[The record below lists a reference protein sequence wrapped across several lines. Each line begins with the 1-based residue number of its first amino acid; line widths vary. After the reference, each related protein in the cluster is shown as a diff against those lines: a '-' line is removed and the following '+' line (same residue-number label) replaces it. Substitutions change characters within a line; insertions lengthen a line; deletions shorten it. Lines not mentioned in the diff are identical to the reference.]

1 MKPARRIIDSVNDGV
16 LTTGVLLTD
25 QCFPEMVEYCAR
37 AGLSYM
43 IIDREHGQFDDQLT
57 ARVCAVGRMTDFPVL
72 VRPIDCTYATIRRS
86 IDIGP
91 CGFLIPSVE
100 SAADLEMVRDAIY
113 MPPRGSRR
121 PGGPGNYWV
130 SDFYAQ
136 TWKSEVEDD
145 FIVIPQ
151 IETPKGLDNA
161 EEIAAHEIVTAIGI
175 GPYDL
180 SHSIGVNFQ
189 TDHPH
194 FTAAVARI
202 REAGAKAGKTMWQIG
217 HGPTLA
223 SQGCHFICI
232 GEVIG
237 LLKGVLSQ
245 TQEQTQEAAATAT
258 GVDQ

>member
-1 MKPARRIIDSVNDGV
+1 MKPARRIIDNINNGV

-25 QCFPEMVEYCAR
+25 QCFPEMVEYCAL
-37 AGLSYM
+37 AGIDYL

-57 ARVCAVGRMTDFPVL
+57 AQVCAIGRMSDFPVL
-72 VRPIDCTYATIRRS
+72 VRPIDCAYATIRRS

-100 SAADLEMVRDAIY
+100 SAADLDVVRDAIY

-130 SDFYAQ
+130 SDFYAE
-136 TWKSEVEDD
+136 TWKKEVEDD
-145 FIVIPQ
+145 FIVVPQ
-151 IETPKGLDNA
+151 IETPKGLDNV

-180 SHSIGVNFQ
+180 SHSIGVNFRM
-189 TDHPH
+189 DHPRLVEA
-194 FTAAVARI
+194 TIRI
-202 REAGAKAGKTMWQIG
+202 REAGEKAGKTMWRIG

-223 SQGCHFICI
+223 AEGFHFLCV
-232 GEVIG
+232 GETMG
-237 LLKGVLSQ
+237 LLKGAMSQ
-245 TQEQTQEAAATAT
+245 TQEQTREAAS
-258 GVDQ
+258 GND